1 MNLTNKLLEINNL
14 SKTFYSLNDELLVI
28 DNISFDIFE
37 KDVIA
42 LIGPSGCGKSSILNI
57 ISNLDKNYK
66 GTIIKKD
73 NLKIAY
79 MFQEDTLFDWLTIYE
94 NAIFNLKL
102 TKRLT
107 KENINYVKNLLK
119 KYNLYE
125 FKNKYPNELSGG
137 MKQRLSLI
145 RTLSL
150 KPDILLLDEPFS
162 ALDYQ
167 TKLKIICDVHNIIK
181 EENITVLIV
190 THDIE
195 EAISI
200 SNKIIVLTNRPT
212 KIKNIHIIKNDKNP
226 IDIRSTKE
234 FSYYHN
240 LIWKEIE
247 KNV

>member
-1 MNLTNKLLEINNL
+1 MNSTNKLLEINNL

-145 RTLSL
+145 KTLSL
-150 KPDILLLDEPFS
+150 KQKYLSF
-162 ALDYQ
+162 
-167 TKLKIICDVHNIIK
+167 
-181 EENITVLIV
+181 
-190 THDIE
+190 
-195 EAISI
+195 
-200 SNKIIVLTNRPT
+200 
-212 KIKNIHIIKNDKNP
+212 
-226 IDIRSTKE
+226 
-234 FSYYHN
+234 
-240 LIWKEIE
+240 
-247 KNV
+247 